1 MPNKYLNVIAL
12 RSYVYGEAVKGEVV
26 IAATPKIVSTYI
38 QPVFTGI
45 ARKAADIDGVAD
57 IEFDFT
63 KELG

>member
-1 MPNKYLNVIAL
+1 MPNKYLNGL
-12 RSYVYGEAVKGEVV
+12 CCYSYVYGEAVKGEVV
-26 IAATPKIVSTYI
+26 VAATPKIVSTYI

-57 IEFDFT
+57 IEFDFS

>member
-1 MPNKYLNVIAL
+1 MV
-12 RSYVYGEAVKGEVV
+12 
-26 IAATPKIVSTYI
+26 AATPKIVSTYI

-57 IEFDFT
+57 IEFDFS